1 MVRGQSQKDED
12 ISSSGSRGAAGKK
25 KEDIGNACPRSKV
38 LGGRAKDSRSTAT
51 TSSAETESF
60 TLRRS
65 STETPTKKV
74 SMPSQLEQLERQKMS
89 TPLKKRRSES
99 EVQKG
104 PQNPLRRSDRIEKF
118 YASSLGGR
126 AKDIRSTA
134 ASSSAEAE
142 SYILRRSS
150 METPL
155 KKARMSF
162 KSEQLEKQNM
172 SAPLQRRRSEREVHK
187 GPQNPLRRSD
197 RLEKL
202 CVSSPLEKEKKVNDV
217 KNGKKKLV
225 FGTPEENKTDK
236 LDSGSTLSAKK
247 TKRMD
252 ARTYRALFTPVVK
265 KAKISAS
272 DFSLSWLFLDSIE
285 ILHNCDSRA
294 ADSAVM
300 LEGGN
305 ECTQRKFDEPGESF
319 EQHTKC
325 SELQRYSLSHVI
337 LFEMQT

>member
-1 MVRGQSQKDED
+1 
-12 ISSSGSRGAAGKK
+12 
-25 KEDIGNACPRSKV
+25 CPRSKV

-265 KAKISAS
+265 KAKISDYLNSYVLLVRFSSQCTAS

-337 LFEMQT
+337 LFELQT